1 MINTSFSNHSN
12 TFSTTT
18 SKETTMNNTAR
29 HSAAIFFSSL
39 ENMIKSIR
47 IPGIDPKNLE
57 SNLNRLRNQEL
68 NLIITGPTGC
78 GKSST
83 INALFNT
90 DSGNMEEVAKVG
102 VGVDPETMDI
112 AKYRI
117 GNLVIWDTPGLG
129 DGKEADLRHAKRI
142 IDKLYER
149 DHNGKLLIDL
159 VLVILDGSSR
169 DLGTSY
175 ELINKV
181 IIPNLGENKEQRIL
195 VAINQ
200 ADLAMKGRHWDY
212 ENNRP
217 DPVLVQF
224 LEDKC
229 ESVRR
234 RIHEGTGLDI
244 MPIYYSAGCK
254 EEGQMQER
262 PYNLAKLMYFILEHV
277 PAEKRIVAT
286 LNANQDTKMWS
297 DNDSPEYG
305 KKILKK
311 AADGVTVG
319 MGAAA
324 LGGTIGSIFGP
335 VGTAIGAG
343 LGAIFGFCCGFFG

>member
-1 MINTSFSNHSN
+1 MNNASFSNHSN
-12 TFSTTT
+12 AFSTTT
-18 SKETTMNNTAR
+18 SKETTMNNTTR
-29 HSAAIFFSSL
+29 HSAATFFSSL
-39 ENMIKSIR
+39 ENMIKNIN
-47 IPGIDPKNLE
+47 IPGINPENLKA
-57 SNLNRLRNQEL
+57 NLNRLKNQEL
-68 NLIITGPTGC
+68 NIMITGATGS

-83 INALFNT
+83 INALFNV

-117 GNLVIWDTPGLG
+117 GNLVLWDTPGLG
-129 DGKEADLRHAKRI
+129 DGKEADQRHAKII

-181 IIPNLGENKEQRIL
+181 IIPNLGESKEQRIL

-200 ADLAMKGRHWDY
+200 ADLAMKGKHWNH
-212 ENNRP
+212 ENNCP

-229 ESVRR
+229 ESVCH

-244 MPIYYSAGCK
+244 MPIYYCAGCK

-262 PYNLAKLMYFILEHV
+262 PYNLAKLLYFILEHV
-277 PAEKRIVAT
+277 PTEKRIVAA
-286 LNANQDTKMWS
+286 LNANQDTEMWI
-297 DNDSPEYG
+297 DNDGPEYG
-305 KKILKK
+305 KKIQEKLKESI
-311 AADGVTVG
+311 TIG
-319 MGAAA
+319 MGGAA
-324 LGGTIGSIFGP
+324 LGAAIGTVFGP
-335 VGTAIGAG
+335 VGTAVGAAIGG
-343 LGAIFGFCCGFFG
+343 LVGFIGGLFG

>member
-1 MINTSFSNHSN
+1 MNNMLSSNFFN
-12 TFSTTT
+12 AFSTTT
-18 SKETTMNNTAR
+18 NKETTMNNTAR
-29 HSAAIFFSSL
+29 HSAAAFFSNL
-39 ENMIKSIR
+39 ENMIKNIH
-47 IPGIDPKNLE
+47 IPGIDPNALKANLQ
-57 SNLNRLRNQEL
+57 RLRNQEL
-68 NLIITGPTGC
+68 NIMITGATGC

-83 INALFNT
+83 INAVFNT
-90 DSGNMEEVAKVG
+90 DSGFMDEVAKVG

-117 GNLVIWDTPGLG
+117 GNLVLWDTPGLG
-129 DGKEADLRHAKRI
+129 DGKEADQRHARNI

-149 DHNGKLLIDL
+149 DNNGKFLIDL

-200 ADLAMKGRHWDY
+200 ADMAMKGKHWDA
-212 ENNRP
+212 ENNCP
-217 DPVLVQF
+217 DTVLVQF

-234 RIHEGTGLDI
+234 RIQEGTGLDI
-244 MPIYYSAGCK
+244 MPIYYCAGYK
-254 EEGQMQER
+254 EEGQDQAR
-262 PYNLAKLMYFILEHV
+262 PYNLAKLLYFILEHV
-277 PAEKRIVAT
+277 PAEKRIVAA
-286 LNANQDTKMWS
+286 LNANKDTEMWR

-305 KKILKK
+305 QKIQGSITK
-311 AADGVTVG
+311 GITIG
-319 MGAAA
+319 MSGAA
-324 LGGTIGSIFGP
+324 LGATVGSAFGP
-335 VGTAIGAG
+335 VGTAIGAVVG
-343 LGAIFGFCCGFFG
+343 GIIGFFGGLFG